1 MKDKI
6 VKLINV
12 DASVGTRGKIIVV
25 NPPLPKKNSML
36 KITSSTKPFKAKRR
50 RCSGCSRKRKRG

>member
-1 MKDKI
+1 MKEKI

-12 DASVGTRGKIIVV
+12 DASVGTMGKILII
-25 NPPLPKKNSML
+25 NPPVPQKNSAF
-36 KITSSTKPFKAKRR
+36 KITSSAKPSKSKRR